1 MAYLLIALA
10 AICRL
15 IPHPPN
21 FTPVLAVALFG
32 GASLPRRTAPAIPLL
47 AMLLSD
53 LVLEYPLGW
62 INLVVY
68 GCFLSGVLLG
78 RLLARR
84 STWRRRVAAALAGSV
99 IFFLVTNFAVWIG
112 SEGFYEHTL
121 DGLVRCYVLALPFFR
136 NSLLGD
142 LAWSIGL
149 FGLHDLAR
157 AWSESRRMRAQ
168 EVDF

>member
-10 AICRL
+10 VLCRL

-21 FTPVLAVALFG
+21 ITPVLAVALFG
-32 GASLPRRTAPAIPLL
+32 GAILSKRTALAVPLL

-53 LVLEYPLGW
+53 LALGYPFGW
-62 INLVVY
+62 MNLVVY
-68 GCFLSGVLLG
+68 ACFLTAVGLG
-78 RLLARR
+78 RLLGAR
-84 STWRRRVAAALAGSV
+84 STWRRRMAAALLGSV
-99 IFFLVTNFAVWIG
+99 IFFLATNFAVWLG
-112 SEGFYEHTL
+112 SEGSYEHTL

-157 AWSESRRMRAQ
+157 AWTESRRRAAQ

>member
-10 AICRL
+10 TICRL

-32 GASLPRRTAPAIPLL
+32 GATLPRRAALAIPLL

-53 LVLEYPLGW
+53 LALGYPFGW
-62 INLVVY
+62 MNLVVY
-68 GCFLSGVLLG
+68 GCSLSGALLG
-78 RLLARR
+78 RLLVHR

-99 IFFLVTNFAVWIG
+99 IFFVVTNFAVWLG

-136 NSLLGD
+136 NSVLGD
-142 LAWSIGL
+142 LAWSIAL

-157 AWSESRRMRAQ
+157 AWTESRRRSAQ
-168 EVDF
+168 EVDC